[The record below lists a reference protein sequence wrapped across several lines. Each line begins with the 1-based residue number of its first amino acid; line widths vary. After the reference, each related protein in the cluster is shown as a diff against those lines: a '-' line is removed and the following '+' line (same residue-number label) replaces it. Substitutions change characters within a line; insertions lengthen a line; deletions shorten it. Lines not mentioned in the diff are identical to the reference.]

1 MGVLNISDKWGLMG
15 EKGNKGAKAMWINNG
30 RERIK
35 LVAKGDGM
43 VGTFNGFIWVE
54 GIKLVVGLVV
64 LFKFRQ
70 TNKC

>member
-1 MGVLNISDKWGLMG
+1 MW

-43 VGTFNGFIWVE
+43 VGTFSGFIWVE
-54 GIKLVVGLVV
+54 GIKMVVGFGGFV
-64 LFKFRQ
+64 
-70 TNKC
+70 